1 MKLKQARRFIK
12 SAMKSKGDKHPSI
25 GLGTNVKFE
34 LRSVS
39 GAALIEGDR
48 LLHLSAFRKGKNN
61 SVSGIGFE
69 RYSRRRSLR

>member
-48 LLHLSAFRKGKNN
+48 LLHLSAFKKQKGETSPK
-61 SVSGIGFE
+61 VGYR
-69 RYSRRRSLR
+69 RYSQRRTLR